1 MDENPG
7 LVARAALRLTAWTER
22 WVPDAFIFALLATL
36 IVFVAALV
44 WTPSSPL
51 QVIDAWGNGFW
62 DLIAFTLQ
70 MSLVIIT
77 GHVLAS
83 SAPIGR
89 MIRVIASWPTTPR
102 GAVALVTFFAMF
114 SSWFNWGFSLIFS
127 AVLARAVARRV
138 SGVDYRALA
147 AASMLGLGSIWA
159 QGLSGSAALQM
170 ATPGALQPQIRKI
183 VAAGG
188 IVPGGIIPFRD
199 TIFLWQSL
207 VSVAIEMLIVTLVM
221 WLATPPAS
229 KARTA
234 TDLGVDLDARES
246 DAGPTLSRA
255 EGLEHSAFLSM
266 VIAVFGAIYLVR
278 YFNRAP
284 EPLNAI
290 TINILNF
297 AFLMVG
303 VMLHQTPARLMHAVQ
318 NAVPAVWGVVLQ
330 FPFYAGIAAIIT
342 TTHLNER
349 LAGAFVGISTAYS
362 FPAIVAIYSA
372 VLGVF
377 VPSGGSKWV
386 IEAPYVI
393 AAAHELK
400 VHLGWVVASYDLG
413 EAIANLLQPFWMLP
427 TLAMLGLRARDVMGY
442 TLIVAL
448 ALAPVV
454 LLLVTLLGATLSYSA
469 LADLLLGG
477 RLLGVLDGLGRGLA
491 LFDGLRAELLGEAVN
506 AAFGV
511 DQLLTAGE
519 ERMAARADIEMQVL
533 AGAAGLPLGAARAMN
548 GGFEVFRVRC
558 LLSRLGSFRRDRG
571 TRPTYRQSSETPII
585 SCVPMLP

>member
-1 MDENPG
+1 MDDQPG

-22 WVPDAFIFALLATL
+22 WIPDAFVFALLATL
-36 IVFVAALV
+36 FVFIAAII

-70 MSLVIIT
+70 MSLIIIT
-77 GHVLAS
+77 GHVLAT
-83 SAPIGR
+83 SAPMGR
-89 MIRVIASWPTTPR
+89 AIRGIASWPKTPR

-138 SGVDYRALA
+138 PGVDYRALA

-170 ATPGALQPQIRKI
+170 ATPGALQPQIRDI

-188 IVPGGIIPFRD
+188 IVPGGIIPFSD
-199 TIFLWQSL
+199 TIFLWQSF
-207 VSVAIEMLIVTLVM
+207 VSVAIEMIVVTLVM
-221 WLATPPAS
+221 WLATPPAA
-229 KARTA
+229 KAKTA
-234 TDLGVDLDARES
+234 AMLGVELPFDSRDDAS
-246 DAGPTLSRA
+246 AVPLAQGKGLTPGA
-255 EGLEHSAFLSM
+255 WLEHSPLLSLVLVAF
-266 VIAVFGAIYLVR
+266 GTIYLIR

-290 TINILNF
+290 TINIINF
-297 AFLMVG
+297 SFLIVG
-303 VMLHQTPARLMHAVQ
+303 VLLHKTPSRLMHAVQ
-318 NAVPAVWGVVLQ
+318 GAVPAVWGVVLQ

-342 TTHLNER
+342 TTHLNEQ
-349 LAGAFVGISTAYS
+349 LANAFVGISTPYT
-362 FPAIVAIYSA
+362 FPAVVAIYSA

-413 EAIANLLQPFWMLP
+413 EALANLLQPFWMLP
-427 TLAMLGLRARDVMGY
+427 TLALLGLRARDVMGY
-442 TLIVAL
+442 TFIVAL
-448 ALAPVV
+448 VLTPVV
-454 LLLVTLLGATLSYSA
+454 LLLVTLLGATLSY
-469 LADLLLGG
+469 
-477 RLLGVLDGLGRGLA
+477 
-491 LFDGLRAELLGEAVN
+491 
-506 AAFGV
+506 
-511 DQLLTAGE
+511 
-519 ERMAARADIEMQVL
+519 
-533 AGAAGLPLGAARAMN
+533 PL
-548 GGFEVFRVRC
+548 
-558 LLSRLGSFRRDRG
+558 
-571 TRPTYRQSSETPII
+571 
-585 SCVPMLP
+585 